1 MALILLCPTIILELR
16 APQEVSRPTSAG
28 EEERQGALET
38 GMPLK
43 GGEGT
48 GVGTALDQQG
58 RFPVEGLEVGPTC
71 ILGPLATGPLAMASF
86 LLLQR
91 VCTAYYG
98 MWAVR

>member
-16 APQEVSRPTSAG
+16 AQQEVSRPTSAG
-28 EEERQGALET
+28 EEERPGALET

-58 RFPVEGLEVGPTC
+58 HFPVEGLEVGLTC